1 MNIMN
6 IMLLTILLAGPVLHG
21 GAGDHVHVGGSTK
34 GIVMTGSSSPV
45 KGIVMTGSPSPVKGK

>member
-6 IMLLTILLAGPVLHG
+6 IMLLTILLARPVMHG

-34 GIVMTGSSSPV
+34 GIVMTGSPSPV
-45 KGIVMTGSPSPVKGK
+45 SSPSPVKGK